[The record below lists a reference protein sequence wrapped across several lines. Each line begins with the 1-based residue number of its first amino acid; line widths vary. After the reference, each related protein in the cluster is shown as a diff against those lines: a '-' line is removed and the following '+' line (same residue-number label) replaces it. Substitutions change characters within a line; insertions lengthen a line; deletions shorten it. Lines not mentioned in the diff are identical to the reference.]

1 MVVIETTTPML
12 DTVEITEINAD
23 SVILSSAVAE
33 GLNHW
38 QVKATKEAIAQVQ
51 TNCIIMGKCLVSTAQ
66 ALHQIK
72 GLIPKRNWIKFLES
86 GSIPISKATAMDLVK
101 AWDLFLSKGELSDGE
116 LSYISARSLGKVARA
131 NDEKVVKAV
140 TKKLKAGE
148 KVTEK
153 EVDLMISTAKGLV
166 DDLDDENS
174 GKTVA
179 QLFEIVENVTSNN
192 KSHKIQEE
200 AMTKKIGNL
209 EKELAVQ
216 KKKVSDLQTEN
227 TELKAELKSLKANL
241 KTGALA

>member
-1 MVVIETTTPML
+1 MTEALAIQ
-12 DTVEITEINAD
+12 EINAD

-33 GLNHW
+33 GLNTW

-72 GLIPKRNWIKFLES
+72 GLIPKKNWIKFLDS
-86 GSIPISKATAMDLVK
+86 GSIPISRSTALDLVK
-101 AWDLFLSKGELSDGE
+101 AWDLFLSKGELTDGE
-116 LSYISARSLGKVARA
+116 LSHISARSLGKVARA

-153 EVDLMISTAKGLV
+153 DVDLMISTAKNLV

-174 GKTVA
+174 TKTVA

-192 KSHKIQEE
+192 KTHKIQEE
-200 AMTKKIGNL
+200 AMTKKIGKL
-209 EKELAVQ
+209 ELEVQ
-216 KKKVSDLQTEN
+216 SFKKKVADLTTEN
-227 TELKAELKSLKANL
+227 QELRAELKSLKMNL
-241 KTGALA
+241 KSVTV